1 MSGPQHTEPLGEFL
15 VKGGICT
22 NDQIEKALNAQVVYG
37 GKLGTNLLE
46 QGLID
51 LRTLAKAL
59 GKVHHVRA
67 LDPMQPIRIPEPTV
81 RMFPP
86 RFAKQHGAIPLSDDG
101 KKLFVL
107 MMDPSNRNTLE
118 TIAKG
123 TRRQV
128 FPVILPEVR
137 LRLLLEK
144 YYNIQ
149 QDLRYLTLARNL
161 AANDGRIPPPAP
173 SSQAADDEDLMSEEV
188 FQEQLTKMGG
198 AAGAG
203 LHVVDREQLAA
214 EAGAS
219 PDEIIPEDDEVLE
232 IAESDLIPIEDEL
245 EDEEWASYMGEAGAQ
260 PVDLPEDESFEDS
273 QAILEA
279 DLDEEEDEEVAPI
292 DMHEAQARLDAATS
306 RDDIAKAMLALCRKT
321 FPRAVLFIARRGRLS
336 GWDAAGEGI
345 DSQTIRN
352 LVISL
357 QQPSAFKLV
366 YDTSAHFL
374 GAMQPG
380 EINDGFMKM
389 LGGEPPRSVFL
400 YPILFRGKVVNM
412 IYADG
417 GPGKNAPVDVSDLL
431 IVGPKVPQTFER
443 LLQRARG
450 K

>member
-15 VKGGICT
+15 VKSGVC
-22 NDQIEKALNAQVVYG
+22 QSAEIEKALNAQVVYG

-67 LDPMQPIRIPEPTV
+67 LDPMQPIRIPETAV

-144 YYNIQ
+144 YYGIQ

-173 SSQAADDEDLMSEEV
+173 EKQAIDDDDLMSEEV

-219 PDEIIPEDDEVLE
+219 PDEIIPEEDEILE
-232 IAESDLIPIEDEL
+232 IAEDDLIPIEDEG
-245 EDEEWASYMGEAGAQ
+245 ESEEWASYMGEAAAE
-260 PVDLPEDESFEDS
+260 PVDLPVDATFEDS

-279 DLDEEEDEEVAPI
+279 DLEDEEEELQPI
-292 DMHEAQARLDAATS
+292 DMKEAIARLEAAKN
-306 RDDIAKAMLALCRKT
+306 RDDIAKAMLALCRNT
-321 FPRAVLFIARRGRLS
+321 FPRAVLFLARRGRLS
-336 GWDAAGEGI
+336 GWDAVGEGI
-345 DSQTIRN
+345 DVQTIRN
-352 LVISL
+352 LMISP
-357 QQPSAFKLV
+357 QQPSVFKLV

-380 EINDGFMKM
+380 EINEGFIKM

-400 YPILFRGKVVNM
+400 YPILFRGKVVNV

-431 IVGPKVPQTFER
+431 IVGPRVPQTFER

-450 K
+450 KG